1 MMALAVVLLAT
12 IALIVLVSVLY
23 WYATR
28 VKRRLESSSPAA
40 LAAQTPLNFKLSEV
54 STASLAHLS
63 QEPILIR
70 QGQDGLRVQ
79 LDNRPLVPIS
89 FLTDLAAAA
98 ALREI
103 VAGTS
108 RSYGARWTALVIP
121 SGDGS
126 VSVQRLA

>member
-28 VKRRLESSSPAA
+28 LKRGLESSAPAA
-40 LAAQTPLNFKLSEV
+40 LAAQTPLSFRLSEA
-54 STASLAHLS
+54 SAASLAHLS

-79 LDNRPLVPIS
+79 LDNRPLVPIAI
-89 FLTDLAAAA
+89 LTDLAAAA

-108 RSYGARWTALVIP
+108 RTYGARWTALVIP